1 MRANELGVAPINR
14 ASIEASQG
22 PFDPIARQARHV
34 ILSCLYRLHID
45 GYLTGNFHAE
55 VDRATRH
62 VRGVGTRNQGLCRCA
77 AGVDASP
84 AKEFSLDNSNGAPC
98 VGKTMSKRGAC
109 LSSSDDN
116 CIVALHRVTHRLCDT
131 ARYSAASI
139 ISTLGSCSS
148 TPSCGSNSP
157 SQGA

>member
-1 MRANELGVAPINR
+1 MRADELGVPPINR
-14 ASIEASQG
+14 ASLEASQR
-22 PFDPIARQARHV
+22 PFDAIARQARHV

-45 GYLTGNFHAE
+45 GNLTGNFHAE

-62 VRGVGTRNQGLCRCA
+62 VRGVGTRHQCLCRRA

-84 AKEFSLDNSNGAPC
+84 TKEFSLDNGNSVPC
-98 VGKTMSKRGAC
+98 VRKTMSKRWTC

-116 CIVALHRVTHRLCDT
+116 CIVALHRMTHRLCDT

-148 TPSCGSNSP
+148 TPSCGSNLP